1 MKHTVNP
8 LIFPGFINC
17 HVRDAAAL
25 CSYFAWLEKEIPTGT
40 VTEISG
46 ADKLASLRGEMENF
60 VGLSFDTISSVGANG
75 AIIHYKVDNSSNKT
89 IDRDGLY
96 LIDTGAHYLEG
107 TTDMT
112 RTLLVGKADTEMIEN
127 YTLVLKGHIAIASA
141 VFPNVTKGRDIDALA
156 RLALW
161 SKGKDYAHGTGH
173 GVGSVLSVHEG
184 PISISR
190 TSECIIENGMV
201 ISNEPGYYKK
211 NKFGIRPSIFL

>member
-75 AIIHYKVDNSSNKT
+75 AIIHYKPSAGKYNRFLHKSRCDNFLANL
-89 IDRDGLY
+89 GNFLGY
-96 LIDTGAHYLEG
+96 L
-107 TTDMT
+107 
-112 RTLLVGKADTEMIEN
+112 
-127 YTLVLKGHIAIASA
+127 
-141 VFPNVTKGRDIDALA
+141 
-156 RLALW
+156 
-161 SKGKDYAHGTGH
+161 
-173 GVGSVLSVHEG
+173 LSYFQ
-184 PISISR
+184 
-190 TSECIIENGMV
+190 II
-201 ISNEPGYYKK
+201 
-211 NKFGIRPSIFL
+211 